1 MSLTGPLAANGK
13 MSLVA
18 MQVWEADINAQ
29 GGLLGRPVKLVYY
42 DDQSKPA
49 EVPAIYSKLLD
60 IDKVDLIV
68 SGYASTQIAA
78 AMPIAIGRNKLFVS
92 LFGTGINDT
101 FKYDKYFA
109 MIPNGPTPKPAF
121 TRGFFKVAEAQN
133 PKPETIALAYADAEF
148 GQNACEGARENAKA
162 SGFKIVY
169 DKSYPP
175 ATVDFSPIVRAIQ
188 ARNPDLLVICSYP
201 LDTVGMIKTINEI
214 GFKPK
219 MWGGA
224 MVGLQATAFKT
235 QLGPLLNGVVNFETW
250 LPVKSMEFPGS
261 MELLKKYQER
271 AGAAGTDPL
280 GYYMPVW
287 AYADLQ
293 VLGQA
298 IAATKS
304 LNDDVLAAYMH
315 EAHVQHRGRRGE
327 IRADRRMDGGA
338 DARRPISEHQGQ
350 QRRRLPRHQNGSD
363 RLSAAVQKRRGD
375 LSVPE
380 CDSKIEP
387 APLRQTS
394 PACEGRR
401 HDLQKTAEC
410 GRFAALFQNRH
421 CCDVAPLF
429 GRLSPCR
436 RLDWSQPRGLLTK
449 ERALNMK
456 SYILAAALAAATFA
470 VPMAAQAQ
478 SIPEGIVHG
487 GSVGMNTAGPVGA
500 VVGGALGGVVGG
512 FEGLFGIRPIN
523 ASYSDGQPHGPYHH
537 GVRHTYRRVHRK
549 PAAT

>member
-1 MSLTGPLAANGK
+1 MSAKSRLTKFAGLTVMAALAFAAAPARSEEPVKIGFGMSLTGPLAANGK

-18 MQVWEADINAQ
+18 MQVWEADINAA

-78 AMPIAIGRNKLFVS
+78 ALPVAIGRKKLFVS
-92 LFGTGINDT
+92 LFGTGVNDA
-101 FKYDKYFA
+101 FKYNKYFA

-133 PKPETIALAYADAEF
+133 PKPETVALAYADAEF
-148 GQNACEGARENAKA
+148 GQNACEGARENAKN

-175 ATVDFSPIVRAIQ
+175 ASVDFTPVVRAIQ
-188 ARNPDLLVICSYP
+188 ARNPDLVVICSYP
-201 LDTVGMIKTINEI
+201 LDTVGMIKAINEL

-250 LPVKSMEFPGS
+250 LPVKSMAFPGS
-261 MELLKKYQER
+261 MDLLKKYQER
-271 AGAAGTDPL
+271 AAAAGTDPL

-293 VLGQA
+293 VLGEA

-304 LNDDVLAAYMH
+304 LNDDVLADYMH
-315 EAHVQHRGRRGE
+315 QATFNTVVGE
-327 IRADRRMDGGA
+327 VKFGPAGEWTEERT
-338 DARRPISEHQGQ
+338 
-350 QRRRLPRHQNGSD
+350 L
-363 RLSAAVQKRRGD
+363 AAQ
-375 LSVPE
+375 
-380 CDSKIEP
+380 
-387 APLRQTS
+387 
-394 PACEGRR
+394 
-401 HDLQKTAEC
+401 
-410 GRFAALFQNRH
+410 FQNIKGHSIDDFR
-421 CCDVAPLF
+421 DMTTEVIVYPPQF
-429 GRLSPCR
+429 
-436 RLDWSQPRGLLTK
+436 
-449 ERALNMK
+449 K
-456 SYILAAALAAATFA
+456 SGEVIY
-470 VPMAAQAQ
+470 PY
-478 SIPEGIVHG
+478 E
-487 GSVGMNTAGPVGA
+487 NA
-500 VVGGALGGVVGG
+500 VV
-512 FEGLFGIRPIN
+512 
-523 ASYSDGQPHGPYHH
+523 
-537 GVRHTYRRVHRK
+537 K
-549 PAAT
+549 